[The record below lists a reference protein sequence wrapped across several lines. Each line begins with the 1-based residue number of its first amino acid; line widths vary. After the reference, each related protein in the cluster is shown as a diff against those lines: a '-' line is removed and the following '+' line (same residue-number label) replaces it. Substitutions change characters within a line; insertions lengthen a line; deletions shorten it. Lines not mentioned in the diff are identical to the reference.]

1 MGATLTFFPIERGV
15 AVARRPVF
23 LLMQYPAAFLWSLPW
38 IIPPVVTYLRL
49 RHSHSL
55 DEESDVALE
64 NPPLVSVIVPAR
76 NEAHN
81 IARCVTSILSTTYPN
96 LELIVV
102 DDSSTDGTAQI
113 ARDAAQRDPR
123 ARFITSP
130 PLPDGWFGKQWA
142 CATGAK
148 VARGSVLQ
156 FTDADTVHG
165 PDLVTRS
172 MNAMRRTRA
181 QLFSVAGRQELGGF
195 WERVIQPQIFT
206 ILAMRYGGT
215 ESITQSTNVR
225 DKIANGQCIFVTHD
239 SYNAIGGHASVRT
252 SVAEDMMLAQRFFAA
267 RKRVVIMLGV
277 NQLSTRMYGS
287 LREIVSGWRKNV
299 FAGGLDSVPFGKM
312 GQTIFPLVLLLPPLM
327 ELLPPLAL
335 VLAAFGVATSSTL
348 LLWAAMSCAATLAW
362 WVVVYATIGE
372 NPLYAL
378 AYPLGALVLLYI
390 FFTAVIR
397 GRRVSWKGR
406 TYISISSAA
415 IMTRPT

>member
-1 MGATLTFFPIERGV
+1 MHHLAP
-15 AVARRPVF
+15 
-23 LLMQYPAAFLWSLPW
+23 YLWSLPW
-38 IIPPVVTYLRL
+38 IIPPVFTWFRVRNS
-49 RHSHSL
+49 RSL
-55 DEESDVALE
+55 DSESDIPPE
-64 NPPLVSVIVPAR
+64 SPPLVSVIVPAR

-81 IARCVTSILSTTYPN
+81 IAPCVTSILATTYPN

-102 DDSSTDGTAQI
+102 DDSSTDGTPQI

-123 ARFITSP
+123 ARFITAP
-130 PLPDGWFGKQWA
+130 PLPEGWFGKQWA
-142 CATGAK
+142 CTTGAK

-165 PDLVTRS
+165 ADLVTRS
-172 MNAMRRTRA
+172 INAMRRVRA

-195 WERVIQPQIFT
+195 WEKVMQPQIFT

-215 ESITQSTNVR
+215 ESITEATNVR

-252 SVAEDMMLAQRFFAA
+252 SVAEDMMLAQRFYAA
-267 RKRVVIMLGV
+267 RKRVVVMLGP

-287 LREIVSGWRKNV
+287 LREIISGWRKNV
-299 FAGGLDSVPFGKM
+299 FAGGLDSVPFGKV
-312 GQTIFPLVLLLPPLM
+312 GQTMFPLFLLMPPLM
-327 ELLPPLAL
+327 QLLPVLAL
-335 VLAAFGVATSSTL
+335 VLAASGLATSSTL
-348 LLWAAMSCAATLAW
+348 LVWAAISASATLLW
-362 WVVVYATIGE
+362 WILVYVTIKE

-406 TYISISSAA
+406 TYISQ
-415 IMTRPT
+415 

>member
-1 MGATLTFFPIERGV
+1 MH
-15 AVARRPVF
+15 
-23 LLMQYPAAFLWSLPW
+23 YPAAFLWSLPW
-38 IIPPVVTYLRL
+38 IIPPVVTYFRL
-49 RHSHSL
+49 RHSRSL
-55 DEESDVALE
+55 DDESDIPLE

-113 ARDAAQRDPR
+113 AREAAQRDPR

-130 PLPDGWFGKQWA
+130 PLPEGWFGKQWA

-148 VARGSVLQ
+148 VAHGSVLQ

-165 PDLVTRS
+165 ADLVTRS

-195 WERVIQPQIFT
+195 WEKVIQPQIFM
-206 ILAMRYGGT
+206 ILSMRYGGT

-252 SVAEDMMLAQRFFAA
+252 SVAEDLMLAQRFFAA
-267 RKRVVIMLGV
+267 RKRVVIVLGV
-277 NQLSTRMYGS
+277 NQLSTRMYAS
-287 LREIVSGWRKNV
+287 LREIISGWRKNV
-299 FAGGLDSVPFGKM
+299 FAGGLDSVPFGKV
-312 GQTIFPLVLLLPPLM
+312 GRTLFPLFLLMPPLM

-335 VLAAFGVATSSTL
+335 ALATSGTL
-348 LLWAAMSCAATLAW
+348 LLWAAISGAATLLW
-362 WVVVYATIGE
+362 WIVAYVTIRE

-390 FFTAVIR
+390 FLTAVIR
-397 GRRVSWKGR
+397 GRRVRWKGR
-406 TYISISSAA
+406 TYISQ
-415 IMTRPT
+415 

>member
-1 MGATLTFFPIERGV
+1 
-15 AVARRPVF
+15 
-23 LLMQYPAAFLWSLPW
+23 MQYPAAFLWSLPW

-55 DEESDVALE
+55 DEESEVALE

-123 ARFITSP
+123 ARFIKSP

-142 CATGAK
+142 CATGAR

-195 WERVIQPQIFT
+195 WEKVIQPQIFT

-215 ESITQSTNVR
+215 ESVTQATNVR

-252 SVAEDMMLAQRFFAA
+252 SVAEDMMLAQAFFAA
-267 RKRVVIMLGV
+267 RKRVVVVLGV
-277 NQLSTRMYGS
+277 DQLSTRMYAS
-287 LREIVSGWRKNV
+287 LREIIGGWQKNV
-299 FAGGLDSVPFGKM
+299 FAGGLDSVPFGKV
-312 GQTIFPLVLLLPPLM
+312 GRTLFPLFLLMPPLM
-327 ELLPPLAL
+327 ELLPVLAL
-335 VLAAFGVATSSTL
+335 VLAAAGFATGGTL
-348 LLWAAMSCAATLAW
+348 LLWAAISVAATLGW
-362 WVVVYATIGE
+362 WIVVYVTVRD

-390 FFTAVIR
+390 FLTAVIR

-406 TYISISSAA
+406 IYISQ
-415 IMTRPT
+415 

>member
-1 MGATLTFFPIERGV
+1 MH
-15 AVARRPVF
+15 
-23 LLMQYPAAFLWSLPW
+23 YPAAFLWSLPW
-38 IIPPVVTYLRL
+38 IIPPVVTYFRL
-49 RHSHSL
+49 RHSRSL
-55 DEESDVALE
+55 DDESDIPLE

-113 ARDAAQRDPR
+113 AREAAQRDPR

-130 PLPDGWFGKQWA
+130 PLPEGWFGKQWA

-148 VARGSVLQ
+148 VAHGSVLQ

-165 PDLVTRS
+165 ADLVTRS
-172 MNAMRRTRA
+172 MNAMHRTRA

-195 WERVIQPQIFT
+195 WEKVIQPQIFM
-206 ILAMRYGGT
+206 ILSMRYGGT

-252 SVAEDMMLAQRFFAA
+252 SVAEDLMLAQIFFAA
-267 RKRVVIMLGV
+267 RKRVVIVLGV
-277 NQLSTRMYGS
+277 NQLSTRMYAS
-287 LREIVSGWRKNV
+287 LRDIIGGWRKNV
-299 FAGGLDSVPFGKM
+299 FAGGLDSVPFGKV
-312 GQTIFPLVLLLPPLM
+312 GRTLFPLFLLMPPLM

-335 VLAAFGVATSSTL
+335 ALATSGTL
-348 LLWAAMSCAATLAW
+348 LLWAAISGAATLLW
-362 WVVVYATIGE
+362 WIVAYVTIRE

-378 AYPLGALVLLYI
+378 AYPLGALVLLWI
-390 FFTAVIR
+390 FLTAVIR
-397 GRRVSWKGR
+397 GRRVRWKGR
-406 TYISISSAA
+406 TYISQ
-415 IMTRPT
+415 

>member
-1 MGATLTFFPIERGV
+1 MH
-15 AVARRPVF
+15 F
-23 LLMQYPAAFLWSLPW
+23 LAPYLWSLPW
-38 IIPPVVTYLRL
+38 IIPPVVTWFRV
-49 RHSHSL
+49 RNSRSL
-55 DEESDVALE
+55 DSESDIPPE

-81 IARCVTSILSTTYPN
+81 IAPCVASILATTYPN

-102 DDSSTDGTAQI
+102 DDSSTDGTPQI

-123 ARFITSP
+123 AHFITAP
-130 PLPDGWFGKQWA
+130 PLPEGWFGKQWA
-142 CATGAK
+142 CTTGAK
-148 VARGSVLQ
+148 VARGSVLH

-165 PDLVTRS
+165 ADLVTRS
-172 MNAMRRTRA
+172 INAMRRARA

-195 WERVIQPQIFT
+195 WEKVMQPQIFT

-215 ESITQSTNVR
+215 ESVTTATNVR

-252 SVAEDMMLAQRFFAA
+252 SVAEDMMLAHRFYAA
-267 RKRVVIMLGV
+267 RKRVVVMLGP

-287 LREIVSGWRKNV
+287 LREIIGGWRKNV
-299 FAGGLDSVPFGKM
+299 FAGGLDSVPFGKV
-312 GQTIFPLVLLLPPLM
+312 GQTMFPLFLLMPPLM
-327 ELLPPLAL
+327 ELLPVLAL
-335 VLAAFGVATSSTL
+335 VLAAAGLATSGTL
-348 LLWAAMSCAATLAW
+348 LVWAAISTVVTLLW
-362 WVVVYATIGE
+362 WILVYVTIKE
-372 NPLYAL
+372 NVLYAL

-406 TYISISSAA
+406 TYISQ
-415 IMTRPT
+415 

>member
-1 MGATLTFFPIERGV
+1 
-15 AVARRPVF
+15 
-23 LLMQYPAAFLWSLPW
+23 MQYPAAFLWSLPW

-55 DEESDVALE
+55 DQESDVALE
-64 NPPLVSVIVPAR
+64 NSPLVSVIVPAR

-81 IARCVTSILSTTYPN
+81 IARCVTSILMTTYPN

-102 DDSSTDGTAQI
+102 DDSSTDGTAGI

-123 ARFITSP
+123 ARFIRSP

-142 CATGAK
+142 CATGAR

-195 WERVIQPQIFT
+195 WEKVIQPQIFT

-215 ESITQSTNVR
+215 ESVTEATNVR

-252 SVAEDMMLAQRFFAA
+252 SVAEDMMLAQTFFAA
-267 RKRVVIMLGV
+267 RKRVVLVLGV
-277 NQLSTRMYGS
+277 NQLSTRMYAS
-287 LREIVSGWRKNV
+287 LREIIGGWQKNV
-299 FAGGLDSVPFGKM
+299 FAGGLDSVPFGKV
-312 GQTIFPLVLLLPPLM
+312 GRTLFPLFLLMPPLM
-327 ELLPPLAL
+327 ELVPLLAL
-335 VLAAFGVATSSTL
+335 VLAATGFATGGTL
-348 LLWAAMSCAATLAW
+348 LLWAAISVAATLGW
-362 WVVVYATIGE
+362 WIVVYVTVRE

-390 FFTAVIR
+390 FLTAVIR

-406 TYISISSAA
+406 TYISQ
-415 IMTRPT
+415 

>member
-1 MGATLTFFPIERGV
+1 
-15 AVARRPVF
+15 
-23 LLMQYPAAFLWSLPW
+23 MQYPAAFLWSLPW

-55 DEESDVALE
+55 DQESDVALE
-64 NPPLVSVIVPAR
+64 NSPLVSVIVPAR

-81 IARCVTSILSTTYPN
+81 IARCVTSILMTTYPN

-102 DDSSTDGTAQI
+102 DDSSTDGTAGI

-123 ARFITSP
+123 ARFIKSP

-142 CATGAK
+142 CATGAR

-195 WERVIQPQIFT
+195 WEKVIQPQIFT

-215 ESITQSTNVR
+215 ESVTEATNVR

-252 SVAEDMMLAQRFFAA
+252 SVAEDMMLAQTFFAA
-267 RKRVVIMLGV
+267 RKRVVLVLGV
-277 NQLSTRMYGS
+277 NQLSTRMYAS
-287 LREIVSGWRKNV
+287 LREIIGGWQKNV
-299 FAGGLDSVPFGKM
+299 FAGGLDSVPFGKV
-312 GQTIFPLVLLLPPLM
+312 GRTLFPLFLLMPPLM
-327 ELLPPLAL
+327 ELVPLLAL
-335 VLAAFGVATSSTL
+335 VLAATGFATGGTL
-348 LLWAAMSCAATLAW
+348 LLWAAISVAATLGW
-362 WVVVYATIGE
+362 WIVVYVTVRE

-390 FFTAVIR
+390 FLTAVIR

-406 TYISISSAA
+406 TYISQ
-415 IMTRPT
+415 